1 MSEKRRAKRL
11 PVDITLKVETLFKQ
25 DNVRLD
31 AVNETIEVTNLS
43 KTGIGFSSRTEL
55 PLDFYFN
62 ARITIDEEKFFYS
75 VVKIIRKEERDGHWF
90 FGCEFVGLADV
101 LSGCIDDYEKELI

>member
-11 PVDITLKVETLFKQ
+11 PVDITLRVETLYKQ
-25 DNVRLD
+25 DNVKLE
-31 AVNETIEVTNLS
+31 AVNETIEVTNIS
-43 KTGIGFSSRTEL
+43 KTGVGFISLTEL
-55 PLDFYFN
+55 PLGFYFN
-62 ARITIDEEKFFYS
+62 ARITIDDEKFFYS
-75 VVKIIRKEERDGHWF
+75 VLKIIRKDVEGDHWH